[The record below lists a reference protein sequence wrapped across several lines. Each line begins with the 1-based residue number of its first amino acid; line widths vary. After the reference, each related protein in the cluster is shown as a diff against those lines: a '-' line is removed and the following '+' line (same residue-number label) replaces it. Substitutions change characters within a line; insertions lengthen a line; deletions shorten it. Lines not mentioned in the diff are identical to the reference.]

1 MKLYEDY
8 LINTNNISL
17 LNELSLKQKINVI
30 EYEINAI
37 KGTIAHIKDI
47 IKDSIQD
54 AVIHRKR
61 MKNIDEKFRELMR
74 KHGKEYKGEDPEKI
88 AARRRETRA
97 YFKSLRQSLKENQER
112 INKLEEKLSKYN
124 KKLASRQKLLRIL
137 KKSAIIG
144 IPAAAAASVGYL
156 FYQQHQENKKDKLS
170 KIK

>member
-1 MKLYEDY
+1 MKLYEEY

-17 LNELSLKQKINVI
+17 LNELSLKQKINVT

-47 IKDSIQD
+47 IKDSIRNTVRHRQSMKD
-54 AVIHRKR
+54 IDKHFNDLMKKYGHEARKEDPIKVAMQRKR
-61 MKNIDEKFRELMR
+61 TRE
-74 KHGKEYKGEDPEKI
+74 
-88 AARRRETRA
+88 
-97 YFKSLRQSLKENQER
+97 YFKSLRQSIKDSQDR
-112 INKLEEKLSKYN
+112 INHLEEKLGKLN
-124 KKLASRQKLLRIL
+124 KKLASRQKLLKIL